1 MPEVNHFELIIDTV
15 PYLHDLNPYI
25 PTLALVLLCH

>member
-1 MPEVNHFELIIDTV
+1 MPEVNQFELIIDTV

-25 PTLALVLLCH
+25 PTLTLVLLCH